1 VSLAAPAAPV
11 RWVGAQ
17 RDVLAGGIDGL
28 VDLRALAGRPHLYAL
43 GPLEGCRGEVSVF
56 AGAPSI
62 ATVVEGRPAVAT
74 GFEHRACFLV
84 YSEVPAWREEPLEA
98 GLADGALVDA
108 IARRGRAAGL
118 GAPPWAFLIRGRAV
132 EARLHILDKR
142 DGQPHTPARHEAAK
156 VRFTVA
162 DEPVV
167 VLGFYSRAH
176 RGIFTPADSDVHMH
190 LKTADGRL
198 SGHLE
203 SIMLAPGARLGFAGG
218 E

>member
-1 VSLAAPAAPV
+1 VSLDALVAPV

-17 RDVLAGGIDGL
+17 RDVLAGGIEGL
-28 VDLRALAGRPHLYAL
+28 VDLRTLAGRPHLFAL

-56 AGAPSI
+56 DGVPSI
-62 ATVVEGRPAVAT
+62 ARIVDGRPAVGT

-84 YSEVPAWREEPLEA
+84 YSEVPAWREQSLEA
-98 GLADGALVDA
+98 GLADGALLETIV
-108 IARRGRAAGL
+108 RRAAVAGL
-118 GAPPWAFLIRGRAV
+118 GAPWPFLIRGRAAH
-132 EARLHILDKR
+132 ARLHILDKR
-142 DGQPHTPARHEAAK
+142 DGQPHTPERHEAAK
-156 VRFTVA
+156 VRFTLD

-167 VLGFYSRAH
+167 VLGFYSTAH

-190 LKTADGRL
+190 LKTGDGRL

-203 SIMLAPGARLGFAGG
+203 SLRLGPGARLGFAGP

>member
-1 VSLAAPAAPV
+1 MSLDALVAPV

-17 RDVLAGGIDGL
+17 RDVLAGGIGGL
-28 VDLRALAGRPHLYAL
+28 VDLRTLAGRPHLYAL

-56 AGAPSI
+56 AGVSSI
-62 ATVVEGRPAVAT
+62 ATVAGGRPVVAI
-74 GFEHRACFLV
+74 GFGYRACFLV
-84 YSEVPAWREEPLEA
+84 YSEVPAWREEPLDD
-98 GLADGALVDA
+98 GLADGALVEA
-108 IARRGRAAGL
+108 IVQRAAAAGL
-118 GAPPWAFLIRGRAV
+118 GAPWPFLIRGHAAS
-132 EARLHILDKR
+132 ARLHILDKR
-142 DGQPHTPARHEAAK
+142 DGQPHTPERHEAAK

-167 VLGFYSRAH
+167 VLGFYSTAH

-203 SIMLAPGARLGFAGG
+203 SIRLAPGARLGFPGA